1 MMMTPA
7 AQSQAQLDAATI
19 SALRVKDE
27 AQSQRIAQ
35 LEIENKLLREKVD
48 LLVRTIFGKS
58 SEALDDKQLMLLLQG
73 GDTAKKA
80 QASEGGVCALEAE
93 IKNNDKPANAAKQP
107 RKEREVRVPGHLPVS
122 EEIVLDPEEV
132 KAAPEAY
139 RHVNDEVTEQLDY
152 SPGRYTKRLIIRRK
166 YVKRDEPHKAPVI
179 AGLPALME
187 RCKAAPGLLA
197 HIIVSKYCDHLPLY
211 RQEQIARLR
220 HGIEL
225 PRQTMARWVAWAARS
240 LVPIYEHIHTGVM
253 AGGYAQAD
261 ETMIEYLEPGN
272 GQTKQG
278 YFWTLKRPGG
288 DAVFVWKPSRSGK
301 SLASIIPA
309 DFTGTLGCDG
319 YNVYQT
325 FAAGSNGRITL
336 AGCWAH
342 VRRKFD
348 EAKESSPLC
357 ALNILKQ
364 IQNLYLI
371 EKRLRR
377 SKAGPRL
384 RTAVRS
390 AQSRPI
396 IGRIGRL
403 LRTWQQKQ
411 RHLPQS
417 LMGKAIA
424 YTLTLWP
431 MLQTYVEDGRVEI
444 DNNLVE
450 NAIRPTAVGKK
461 NWLFIGNEAVG
472 ECSAILF
479 TLIEACRSRGLDPWE
494 YLRDVLTRLPT
505 MTNKQVHG
513 VAPEAWARGHQAK
526 QRLAA

>member
-1 MMMTPA
+1 MTPA
-7 AQSQAQLDAATI
+7 ASREALPDEELAALRAKAQAQ
-19 SALRVKDE
+19 E
-27 AQSQRIAQ
+27 ERIRQ
-35 LEIENKLLREKVD
+35 LEAENRLLREKID
-48 LLVRTIFGKS
+48 LLVRKIFGKS

-73 GDTAKKA
+73 GDPAKKD
-80 QASEGGVCALEAE
+80 QASQGGVCALEAE
-93 IKNNDKPANAAKQP
+93 IKKNDKPAGTGKQL
-107 RKEREVRVPGHLPVS
+107 RKEREVRVPAHLSVS
-122 EEIVLDPEEV
+122 EEIVLEPEEV
-132 KAAPEAY
+132 KAAPAAY

-152 SPGRYTKRLIIRRK
+152 TPGRYTRRLIIRRK
-166 YVKRDEPHKAPVI
+166 YVKRDEPYKAPVI
-179 AGLPALME
+179 AGLPVLME

-197 HIIVSKYCDHLPLY
+197 HIIVGKYCDHLPLY

-240 LVPIYEHIHTGVM
+240 LVPIYEHIHAGVM
-253 AGGYAQAD
+253 AGGYAQCD
-261 ETMIEYLEPGN
+261 ETMVEYLQPGN
-272 GQTKQG
+272 GQTRQG

-288 DAVFVWKPSRSGK
+288 DAVFVWKPSRAGK

-325 FAAGSNGRITL
+325 FAAGSHGRVTL
-336 AGCWAH
+336 AACWAH

-348 EAKESSPLC
+348 EAKESSPLR

-371 EKRLRR
+371 EKRLRK

-384 RTAVRS
+384 RTAVRT
-390 AQSRPI
+390 AESRPI
-396 IGRIGRL
+396 IERIGRL
-403 LRTWQQKQ
+403 LRTWQQKH

-417 LMGKAIA
+417 LMGKATT

-431 MLQTYVEDGRVEI
+431 MLQTYLQDGRVEI

-479 TLIEACRSRGLDPWE
+479 TIIEACRSRGLDPWT
-494 YLRDVLTRLPT
+494 YLRDVLTRLPAMKIT
-505 MTNKQVHG
+505 QVRE
-513 VAPEAWARGHQAK
+513 VTPEAWAKDQRAG